1 MLDIGKGSQRIG
13 IFTFG
18 TNYGIKKYTKNT
30 LFDEKI
36 GGNIHLAVGRG
47 FPEIRSKNK
56 SGLNWD
62 MTCVI
67 CKNRE
72 AYTGDEIVYKN
83 GKFFFYTIRKI
94 YKYSL
99 FIHIL

>member
-56 SGLNWD
+56 
-62 MTCVI
+62 
-67 CKNRE
+67 
-72 AYTGDEIVYKN
+72 
-83 GKFFFYTIRKI
+83 
-94 YKYSL
+94 
-99 FIHIL
+99 